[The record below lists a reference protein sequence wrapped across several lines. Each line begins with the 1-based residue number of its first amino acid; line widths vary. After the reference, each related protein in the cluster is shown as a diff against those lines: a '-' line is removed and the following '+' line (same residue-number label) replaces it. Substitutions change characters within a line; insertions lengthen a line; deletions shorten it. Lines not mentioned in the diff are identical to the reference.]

1 MITVVSGAAPTD
13 RLEQLVAKRNA
24 AASASSTQT
33 RIRVIILFMYV
44 ALSIA
49 GSDPTGGAGLQADVQ
64 VFRSLGV
71 HGAGVITALTIQD
84 TSKVHQVLPA
94 FPNVVLAQIRT
105 LLADFIPDAVKIG
118 MLGSDDVARMVDL
131 GLRELGGAP
140 TKRPP
145 IVIDPVLAASD
156 GTPLLERRA
165 LAALQDLISQAALVT
180 PNLSEAEALTGCDV
194 STEEG
199 SEAAA
204 SALVASLGAGAALL
218 TGGHRDG
225 PPHDLFAR
233 RDGGSVSL
241 TWLEGERAPVG
252 SVHGTGCA
260 LASAIT
266 AGLARNLE
274 LPDAVAAGRRFV
286 AAALK
291 RAEMRG
297 RRARFLVFGE

>member
-1 MITVVSGAAPTD
+1 
-13 RLEQLVAKRNA
+13 
-24 AASASSTQT
+24 
-33 RIRVIILFMYV
+33 MYV

-49 GSDPTGGAGLQADVQ
+49 GSDPTGGAGLQADLQ

-71 HGAGVITALTIQD
+71 HGAGVITALTVQD
-84 TSKVHQVLPA
+84 TAKVHQVLPA
-94 FPNVVLAQIRT
+94 FPNVVLAQLRT
-105 LLADFIPDAVKIG
+105 LLADFTPDAVKIG

-131 GLRELGGAP
+131 GLRELPDAP
-140 TKRPP
+140 AQRPP

-165 LAALQDLISQAALVT
+165 MAALQDLISQATLVT
-180 PNLSEAEALTGCDV
+180 PNLSEAESLTGCDV

-204 SALVASLGAGAALL
+204 SALVTNLGATAALL

-225 PPHDLFAR
+225 PPHDLFAQ

-241 TWLEGERAPVG
+241 SWLEGERAPVG
-252 SVHGTGCA
+252 PVHGTGCA

-266 AGLARNLE
+266 ANLARGSDLQ
-274 LPDAVAAGRRFV
+274 DAVAAGRRFV

-291 RAEMRG
+291 RAEQRG
-297 RRARFLVFGE
+297 RRARFLVFGD